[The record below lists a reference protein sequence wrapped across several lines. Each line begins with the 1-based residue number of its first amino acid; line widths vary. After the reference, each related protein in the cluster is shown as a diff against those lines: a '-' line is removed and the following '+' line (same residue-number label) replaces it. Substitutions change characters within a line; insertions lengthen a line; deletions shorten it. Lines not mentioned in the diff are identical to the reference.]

1 MKKIHVVVA
10 ASCLSALLGVALM
23 PSASAQDPERRVT
36 IHGAAVDS
44 VLDATPVPGG
54 GQFQLRQT
62 KSAGTATQQWVITD
76 TGGGWSQIRN
86 AKSGDCLH
94 GSGNYVLLMK
104 CASTDDPA
112 QRWKTLPADAG
123 TVMLT
128 SEGAA
133 KGAVVRG
140 NTTIPNLVG
149 YLSEPQGDGAQ
160 YRWALEDVSS

>member
-1 MKKIHVVVA
+1 MKKIHVVVS
-10 ASCLSALLGVALM
+10 ASCLSVLLGVALM
-23 PSASAQDPERRVT
+23 PSASAKDPERTVT

-44 VLDATPVPGG
+44 VLDAIPVPGG
-54 GQFQLRQT
+54 GQSQLRQT
-62 KSAGTATQQWVITD
+62 KPAGTASQQWVVTD

-86 AKSGDCLH
+86 ARSGDCLH

-104 CASTDDPA
+104 CASTDPA
-112 QRWKTLPADAG
+112 QRWKTLPANAG

-133 KGAVVRG
+133 KGTVVRG

-160 YRWALEDVSS
+160 FRWTLENVSS